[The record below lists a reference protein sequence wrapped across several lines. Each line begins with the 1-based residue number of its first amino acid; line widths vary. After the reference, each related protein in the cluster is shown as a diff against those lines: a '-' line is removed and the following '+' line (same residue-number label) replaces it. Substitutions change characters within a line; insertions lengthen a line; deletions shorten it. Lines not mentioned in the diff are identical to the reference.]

1 MYALQ
6 FLFKCQKRDVGK
18 FQEKL
23 VMMFLAQNVKK
34 FQTKYARIFV
44 LKYHE
49 EFAPRYPPSNA

>member
-1 MYALQ
+1 MYVLQ

-18 FQEKL
+18 FQGKL

-34 FQTKYARIFV
+34 FQTKFARIFV

-49 EFAPRYPPSNA
+49 EFAPRYPLSNA